1 MCFHFYRVKH
11 FISSKQ
17 ILQID
22 ICKRH
27 LDFFKVNCLLSPSSA
42 CRFVCFPVTDL
53 DNQRIKKNVSYFS
66 SHWNTLSL
74 GDTLFLRKY
83 LLNLKH
89 RFKWTSKKNQN
100 YRVTLARGSCKTKLF
115 HLKTKCTIL
124 VFVLVFGHVQL
135 INRLRSSAKAQL
147 YFWNV

>member
-53 DNQRIKKNVSYFS
+53 DNQRINKK
-66 SHWNTLSL
+66 TSL
-74 GDTLFLRKY
+74 TS
-83 LLNLKH
+83 LLIEIPCN
-89 RFKWTSKKNQN
+89 S
-100 YRVTLARGSCKTKLF
+100 G
-115 HLKTKCTIL
+115 I
-124 VFVLVFGHVQL
+124 
-135 INRLRSSAKAQL
+135 L
-147 YFWNV
+147 YFFENIY

>member
-27 LDFFKVNCLLSPSSA
+27 LDFFKVNYLLSPSSA

-53 DNQRIKKNVSYFS
+53 DNQRIKKKRLLLLFSLKYPVTRGYFIS
-66 SHWNTLSL
+66 SKIFTE
-74 GDTLFLRKY
+74 
-83 LLNLKH
+83 
-89 RFKWTSKKNQN
+89 FKTS
-100 YRVTLARGSCKTKLF
+100 
-115 HLKTKCTIL
+115 I
-124 VFVLVFGHVQL
+124 
-135 INRLRSSAKAQL
+135 
-147 YFWNV
+147 